1 MTTRIAE
8 EIVVAA
14 NGGVSIAPVGTT
26 LPTTAAGALDAAFI
40 DVGYIS
46 EDGVSFSP
54 NVSTESIMAWQSF
67 SPVRKVQTEQAFSID
82 FTMMQWN
89 KVNMETAFG
98 GGLFTNNGDGTWEY
112 LPPAPGEDATRAMVI
127 DGIDG
132 TRNYRIIIPRFSV
145 EDLGD
150 VTFARGEF
158 SPLEVT
164 AAALAEA
171 AAPFSGRSWQMVGD
185 GIPVVP

>member
-1 MTTRIAE
+1 MTTRIAD

-14 NGGVSIAPVGTT
+14 NGGVSIAPVGST
-26 LPTTAAGALDAAFI
+26 LPTDASAALDAAFI

-54 NVSTESIMAWQSF
+54 NLSTESIMAWQSF

-89 KVNMETAFG
+89 KTSMETAFG
-98 GGLFTNNGDGTWEY
+98 GGLYTNNGDGTWEY
-112 LPPAPGEDATRAMVI
+112 LPPAPGEDLTRAMVI

-132 TRNYRIIIPRFSV
+132 ARNYRIVVPRFSI

-150 VTFARGEF
+150 VAFARGEF

-164 AAALAEA
+164 ASALAESA
-171 AAPFSGRSWQMVGD
+171 VPFEGRAWRMLGD
-185 GIPVVP
+185 GIPVIP